1 MVAEDLNNITANMD
15 NSAWLLKYAYF
26 LIYGD
31 ECIADKNLAGN
42 NIFPQIIVAISV
54 SNCI

>member
-26 LIYGD
+26 LIYRD

-42 NIFPQIIVAISV
+42 NIFPQIIDAISV